1 MNCPQC
7 GALTNN
13 HGVYKG
19 DNVITCLN
27 CKTSFD
33 FVTNEILY
41 TGTSLE
47 QGCRKR
53 EKINEI
59 RSLKKS

>member
-1 MNCPQC
+1 MNCPFC
-7 GALTNN
+7 GASTNN
-13 HGVYKG
+13 FGVYKG
-19 DNVITCLN
+19 DNVILCLN

-33 FVTNEILY
+33 FVKNEILF

-53 EKINEI
+53 EKVDEI
-59 RSLKKS
+59 RNSTKS